1 MVIDPTRHPLH
12 QLRDEMD
19 RLLTGFFGPAAD
31 GLLPAM
37 FRNQPAVNVWERED
51 ALLVEMEVPGVKS
64 QDLDISVAGGELS
77 IRIQRPDVAQEGV
90 TYHRRERPVGA
101 FQRVLRLP
109 VEVNADRVEAQT
121 PRRRADHHPA
131 QGRKRQAAE
140 DQRRHRMNNERSRNN
155 G

>member
-1 MVIDPTRHPLH
+1 MVLGYRTTRHPFH

-19 RLLTGFFGPAAD
+19 RLLTGLFGPAAD

-51 ALLVEMEVPGVKS
+51 ALLVEMEVPGVKHD
-64 QDLDISVAGGELS
+64 QLDISVAGGELS

-101 FQRVLRLP
+101 LGRVLRLP
-109 VEVNADRVEAQT
+109 VEVDAERVEAQIRDGVLT
-121 PRRRADHHPA
+121 ITLPKAETAKPRKINVNVD
-131 QGRKRQAAE
+131 
-140 DQRRHRMNNERSRNN
+140 
-155 G
+155 